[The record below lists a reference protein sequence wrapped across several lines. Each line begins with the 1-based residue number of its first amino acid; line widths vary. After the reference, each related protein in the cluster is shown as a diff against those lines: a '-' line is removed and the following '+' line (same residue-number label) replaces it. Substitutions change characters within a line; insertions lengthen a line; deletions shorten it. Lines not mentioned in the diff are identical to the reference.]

1 MTNKKRILEEHNII
15 EKFFENKKIIPN
27 EYVLNTYIATK
38 TKRRSTNIIQNKY
51 ISNPI
56 YKFVLLRLP
65 IQIPKEVLDK
75 VFEYF
80 LMFRQKTIVNRFL
93 GYFYTPLAR
102 KHKIEKIQL
111 EMFPVI
117 MKNPEYL
124 EQAINEDEVFY
135 KQIIYHIIESKE
147 GFLLKTLEES
157 ILLSCLCIRHK
168 CNY

>member
-1 MTNKKRILEEHNII
+1 MTGQSLSLEHNTI
-15 EKFFENKKIIPN
+15 EKFFQNKKVIPN

-38 TKRRSTNIIQNKY
+38 TKKSSTNIIQNNY
-51 ISNPI
+51 VSNPV

-65 IQIPKEVLDK
+65 INFPTEILDK
-75 VFEYF
+75 IFLFY
-80 LMFRQKTIVNRFL
+80 LMFRQKTIITRFL
-93 GYFYTPLAR
+93 GYFYTPLAK
-102 KHKIEKIQL
+102 KHKIEKMQL
-111 EMFPVI
+111 EMFSVI

-124 EQAINEDEVFY
+124 EQAMDEDEVFY
-135 KQIIYHIIESKE
+135 KQIIYHIIDSKE